1 MKLVPFLRPLSRLT
15 ILVWLSAG
23 AGGFS
28 LRGGGFGPEQTSVPG
43 DLERIRRAIE
53 AEVFAGRPDSLRLP
67 VAAEDPEGRIWVAW
81 EEWESRSS
89 RIGVGLFLENRIV
102 DSRWYGKP
110 GEFALSP
117 ALAIDRRG
125 SPWLIWLVSEIHG
138 EHVCVLDLFSL
149 RRWTF
154 PAASDAAITNP
165 KIVMDPSGSI
175 WAFWN
180 ETYKD
185 SGDIV
190 YRVMEGASWS
200 ERKTI
205 PRAGRWAGLNP
216 DVAVDE
222 EGLIWVAWSSY
233 DGEDYELFFSR
244 WDGSGWQ
251 KERRLTDNSVND
263 GFPSLSLTGGFAVVG
278 WTRSLASGNQV
289 CAMTMHQGQIS
300 GDIALSAPTH
310 ELVFPRVTPA
320 AGGRAAVFWKT
331 GQEVF
336 VRELSPHQIGREGAP
351 SVPSST
357 PPLIFNPWRDE
368 NGYIGFGD
376 SITYGYIDRLPVPEK
391 GYPPRLD
398 VILDQSFG
406 PTAVVN
412 EGLGGEV
419 TPAGLSRIDVV
430 ISTYEARYILIMEG
444 TNDVINDPI
453 SMDVA
458 AFNIKEMARKCLAAG
473 LFPTIATIIPRHD
486 WLGTVPFY
494 HNRLLRLNDN
504 IRAVAAELPVS
515 FVDMFDLFNTYPE
528 SEGGVLSLLSED
540 LKHPSEKGYEFMAE
554 AWFDEI
560 RDYPF
565 PPVDIQLR
573 KTNPKRKTPEDMRN
587 KPYWRPGWLLPV
599 RTRKPGNLLQWKD
612 NPKIFDPSR
621 IKGYKIY
628 RMRKGES
635 MESFQL
641 FAQVPAV
648 SRFIDGNLQLHEDYI
663 YLISTLRD
671 DDVEGPCAG
680 PINGL

>member
-1 MKLVPFLRPLSRLT
+1 MVAFLRLLSRFIVLA
-15 ILVWLSAG
+15 WLSAG
-23 AGGFS
+23 AGRLS
-28 LRGGGFGPEQTSVPG
+28 LQGGGFDPTRTSIQ
-43 DLERIRRAIE
+43 DDFERICRAVE
-53 AEVFAGRPDSLRLP
+53 AKVFRGGPDSLGLP
-67 VAAEDPEGRIWVAW
+67 VAEKDPEGRIWVAW
-81 EEWESRSS
+81 EEWASRSR
-89 RIGVGLFLENRIV
+89 RIGVGRFLEDRII
-102 DSRWYGKP
+102 DSRWYGRP
-110 GEFALSP
+110 DEFALSP
-117 ALAIDRRG
+117 ALAFDHGG
-125 SPWLIWLVSEIHG
+125 SPWLIWRVSEIHG
-138 EHVCVLDLFSL
+138 EWVCILDLFSL
-149 RRWTF
+149 RKWTF
-154 PAASDAAITNP
+154 PATAGAAITNP
-165 KIVMDPSGSI
+165 RIVVDLSGSI

-180 ETYKD
+180 ETNKD

-200 ERKTI
+200 ERKAI
-205 PRAGRWAGLNP
+205 PRAGRFPGLNP

-222 EGLIWVAWSSY
+222 DGLIWVVWSSY
-233 DGEDYELFFSR
+233 DGEDYELFLSR
-244 WDGSGWQ
+244 WDGNGWQ
-251 KERRLTDNSVND
+251 KETRLTDNRVND
-263 GFPSLSLTGGFAVVG
+263 GFPSLGLAGGSPVVG
-278 WTRSLASGNQV
+278 WTRSLSSGNQV
-289 CAMTMHQGQIS
+289 CAMVMHQGQFG
-300 GDIALSAPTH
+300 GDIALSAPTR
-310 ELVFPRVTPA
+310 ELIFPRVTPTA
-320 AGGRAAVFWKT
+320 RGRASIIWKT
-331 GQEVF
+331 GQEVS
-336 VRELSPHQIGREGAP
+336 VRELPPHRIGTEGAP
-351 SVPSST
+351 SPSSAS

-368 NGYIGFGD
+368 NGYVGFGD

-398 VILDQSFG
+398 LILNQSFG
-406 PTAVVN
+406 PTTVVN

-430 ISTYEARYILIMEG
+430 ITAYDARYMLIMEG

-453 SMDVA
+453 SMDAA

-515 FVDMFDLFNTYPE
+515 FVDMFNLFNTYPE
-528 SEGGVLSLLSED
+528 SDGGVLSLLSED

-560 RDYPF
+560 QDYPF

-573 KTNPKRKTPEDMRN
+573 RTDPKIKTPEDIRTM
-587 KPYWRPGWLLPV
+587 PYWRPGRLLPV
-599 RTRKPGNLLQWKD
+599 RSRKPGNLLQWKD

-628 RMRKGES
+628 RVRKGES
-635 MESFQL
+635 MERFDL

-648 SRFIDGNLQLHEDYI
+648 SRFLDGNLQVFEDYV

-680 PINGL
+680 PLNEP